1 MSRHR
6 NVRSMNYEEDFLEDD
21 DYLGHSVEDNYCI
34 SPGTAAQFTF
44 NRGERNVNLSSY
56 VEENI
61 PEEDEGESDED
72 TILNHSAGTPRLQL
86 NETDQAKLN
95 SCLDEVRNVL
105 GESCPEHIMA
115 QTVVKHNYN
124 IQSTLNELLNQTGT
138 DAPKPQRQPRE
149 SRRNKSQG
157 DYDDDFDDFL
167 QSLDTNSP
175 KINFSHNLK
184 QSLGILKYGG
194 SWSSE
199 SSLENI
205 SNTALKAKIM
215 NYSSAGSS
223 ECLSTT
229 PDGQESGIRKREKY
243 PSTGSSDYL
252 SCTPDEPSVIELAN
266 QNSLSS
272 KQSALTNVANQS
284 AVSTKDMSLSELA
297 KQNVSSR
304 KQIPLSELTGQNVKC
319 KGQPSLSELAKQ
331 NSSCSQQSSLS
342 HFPKQNTPL
351 SQLATQNLSS
361 KQPSLSQLANQ
372 RTSAKQPSLS
382 ELSEPNLS
390 KKLSLSELTN
400 QNASSKQQ
408 PSMSKLTSQN
418 TPSFKQPS
426 LSALASQK
434 GVSNLN
440 KDKTSDNHYHVTE
453 LESKLSGVEIGHDTL
468 KGKLTDLNKMN
479 PSGSGKQFLLAEIAK
494 DSFIQVRQPSLAEL
508 TNSRSVGVSKQP
520 SLAELASS
528 QSTRTSKQPSLAEL
542 ASSQSIGTTK
552 QPSLAELANV
562 KHNTAKQL
570 SLSDLALPSKQ
581 LPSKPLKQPGTVN
594 FSSQSTDNQNS
605 GKNVSSL
612 AALSKPARS
621 SSNEVKPS
629 QGDNFIYNLDGL
641 KISDLNKES
650 NISLTDLAGKKI
662 VKSVPKVS
670 QTVKKE
676 KKQFLAQESV
686 EGHDLEVPLPT
697 FSEEI
702 VNNVQCDFVKFQASF
717 LGQVLCLYDCNYKV
731 NKKRKYNRFS
741 YIHQMKH
748 IKRSCNIMNEI
759 IPFDFTTPSPDDIV
773 RSKQKAA
780 FTRTGEKK

>member
-1 MSRHR
+1 M
-6 NVRSMNYEEDFLEDD
+6 
-21 DYLGHSVEDNYCI
+21 
-34 SPGTAAQFTF
+34 
-44 NRGERNVNLSSY
+44 
-56 VEENI
+56 
-61 PEEDEGESDED
+61 
-72 TILNHSAGTPRLQL
+72 
-86 NETDQAKLN
+86 
-95 SCLDEVRNVL
+95 
-105 GESCPEHIMA
+105 
-115 QTVVKHNYN
+115 
-124 IQSTLNELLNQTGT
+124 
-138 DAPKPQRQPRE
+138 
-149 SRRNKSQG
+149 
-157 DYDDDFDDFL
+157 
-167 QSLDTNSP
+167 
-175 KINFSHNLK
+175 
-184 QSLGILKYGG
+184 
-194 SWSSE
+194 
-199 SSLENI
+199 
-205 SNTALKAKIM
+205 
-215 NYSSAGSS
+215 
-223 ECLSTT
+223 
-229 PDGQESGIRKREKY
+229 
-243 PSTGSSDYL
+243 

-272 KQSALTNVANQS
+272 KQSALLNVANQS
-284 AVSTKDMSLSELA
+284 AVSTKDKSLSELA

-331 NSSCSQQSSLS
+331 NSSCSHQSSLS
-342 HFPKQNTPL
+342 HLAKQNTAL

-361 KQPSLSQLANQ
+361 KQPSLSQLANH

-382 ELSEPNLS
+382 ELSGPNLS

-400 QNASSKQQ
+400 QHASSKQQ
-408 PSMSKLTSQN
+408 PSVAMLTVQN
-418 TPSFKQPS
+418 TLSSKQLS
-426 LSALASQK
+426 LSALANQK

-440 KDKTSDNHYHVTE
+440 KDNTTDNQYHVTE

-468 KGKLTDLNKMN
+468 KGKLPDLTKMN
-479 PSGSGKQFLLAEIAK
+479 PSGSGKQFSLAEIAM
-494 DSFIQVRQPSLAEL
+494 DSSVQVRQPSLAEL
-508 TNSRSVGVSKQP
+508 ANSRSVGVSKQP

-542 ASSQSIGTTK
+542 ASSQSTGISK

-581 LPSKPLKQPGTVN
+581 LPSKPLIQSSDQPGTNVN
-594 FSSQSTDNQNS
+594 SSSKSIDSQNS
-605 GKNVSSL
+605 GKNMTSL

-621 SSNEVKPS
+621 SSNEVKLS
-629 QGDNFIYNLDGL
+629 QGDKLVYNLDGL

-650 NISLTDLAGKKI
+650 NISLTNLAGKKI

-697 FSEEI
+697 FLEET

-731 NKKRKYNRFS
+731 NKKRKYSQFS
-741 YIHQMKH
+741 YSHQMKH

-773 RSKQKAA
+773 KSKQKAA

>member
-86 NETDQAKLN
+86 NETDQGKLN

-115 QTVVKHNYN
+115 QTIVKHNYN

-138 DAPKPQRQPRE
+138 DAPKPQRQPRD
-149 SRRNKSQG
+149 SRRNRSQG

-205 SNTALKAKIM
+205 SNTALKAKII

-272 KQSALTNVANQS
+272 KQPALINVANQS
-284 AVSTKDMSLSELA
+284 AVSTKDKSLSELA

-342 HFPKQNTPL
+342 HFAKQNTPL

-382 ELSEPNLS
+382 DLSGLNLS

-408 PSMSKLTSQN
+408 PSVSKLTSQN
-418 TPSFKQPS
+418 TPSSKQPS

-440 KDKTSDNHYHVTE
+440 KDKTTDNQYQVTE

-468 KGKLTDLNKMN
+468 KSKLTDLTKIL
-479 PSGSGKQFLLAEIAK
+479 PSGTGKQFSLAEIAK
-494 DSFIQVRQPSLAEL
+494 DSSIQVRQPSLAEL

-528 QSTRTSKQPSLAEL
+528 QSTRTS
-542 ASSQSIGTTK
+542 T

-581 LPSKPLKQPGTVN
+581 LPSKRLTQSSDQPGTHVN
-594 FSSQSTDNQNS
+594 SSTQSTDSQNS
-605 GKNVSSL
+605 GKSMTSL
-612 AALSKPARS
+612 AALSKT

-629 QGDNFIYNLDGL
+629 QGDKLVYNLDGL
-641 KISDLNKES
+641 KISNLKKES

-676 KKQFLAQESV
+676 KKQFIAQESV
-686 EGHDLEVPLPT
+686 EGHDHEVLLPT
-697 FSEEI
+697 FSEETI
-702 VNNVQCDFVKFQASF
+702 NTVQCDFVKFQASF
-717 LGQVLCLYDCNYKV
+717 LGQVLCLYDCNYKI
-731 NKKRKYNRFS
+731 NKKRKYGQFS
-741 YIHQMKH
+741 YTHQMKN

>member
-1 MSRHR
+1 MYHDYHS
-6 NVRSMNYEEDFLEDD
+6 NKYVIVFSSDFLEDD

-56 VEENI
+56 VEDNI

-72 TILNHSAGTPRLQL
+72 TVLNHSAGTPRLQL
-86 NETDQAKLN
+86 NETDQ
-95 SCLDEVRNVL
+95 
-105 GESCPEHIMA
+105 
-115 QTVVKHNYN
+115 
-124 IQSTLNELLNQTGT
+124 

-149 SRRNKSQG
+149 SRRNKSQ
-157 DYDDDFDDFL
+157 
-167 QSLDTNSP
+167 
-175 KINFSHNLK
+175 
-184 QSLGILKYGG
+184 
-194 SWSSE
+194 
-199 SSLENI
+199 
-205 SNTALKAKIM
+205 
-215 NYSSAGSS
+215 AGSS

-272 KQSALTNVANQS
+272 KQSALLNVANQS
-284 AVSTKDMSLSELA
+284 AVSTKDKSLSELA

-331 NSSCSQQSSLS
+331 NSSCSHQSSLS
-342 HFPKQNTPL
+342 HLAKQNTAL

-361 KQPSLSQLANQ
+361 KQPSLSQLANH

-382 ELSEPNLS
+382 ELSGPNLS

-400 QNASSKQQ
+400 QHASSKQQ
-408 PSMSKLTSQN
+408 PSVAMLTVQN
-418 TPSFKQPS
+418 TLSSKQLS
-426 LSALASQK
+426 LSALANQK

-440 KDKTSDNHYHVTE
+440 KDNTTDNQYHVTE

-468 KGKLTDLNKMN
+468 KGKLPDLTKMN
-479 PSGSGKQFLLAEIAK
+479 PSGSGKQFSLAEIAM
-494 DSFIQVRQPSLAEL
+494 DSSIQVRQPSLAEL
-508 TNSRSVGVSKQP
+508 ANSRSVGVSKQP

-528 QSTRTSKQPSLAEL
+528 QSTGISKQPSLAEL
-542 ASSQSIGTTK
+542 T
-552 QPSLAELANV
+552 NV
-562 KHNTAKQL
+562 KHITAKQL

-581 LPSKPLKQPGTVN
+581 LPSKPLIQSSDQPGTNVN
-594 FSSQSTDNQNS
+594 SSSKSIDSQNS
-605 GKNVSSL
+605 GKNMTSL

-621 SSNEVKPS
+621 SSNEVKLS
-629 QGDNFIYNLDGL
+629 QGDKLVYNLDGL

-650 NISLTDLAGKKI
+650 NISLTNLAGKKI

-697 FSEEI
+697 FLEET

-731 NKKRKYNRFS
+731 NKKRKYSQFS
-741 YIHQMKH
+741 YSHQMKH

-773 RSKQKAA
+773 KSKQKAA

>member
-1 MSRHR
+1 ML
-6 NVRSMNYEEDFLEDD
+6 VYAFKYKQEVVML
-21 DYLGHSVEDNYCI
+21 
-34 SPGTAAQFTF
+34 TAAQFTF

-86 NETDQAKLN
+86 NETDQ
-95 SCLDEVRNVL
+95 
-105 GESCPEHIMA
+105 
-115 QTVVKHNYN
+115 
-124 IQSTLNELLNQTGT
+124 
-138 DAPKPQRQPRE
+138 
-149 SRRNKSQG
+149 G

-205 SNTALKAKIM
+205 SNIALKAKII

-243 PSTGSSDYL
+243 PSTGSSDNL

-272 KQSALTNVANQS
+272 KPSALTNVANQS
-284 AVSTKDMSLSELA
+284 AVSTKDKSLSELA

-361 KQPSLSQLANQ
+361 KQPSLSQLANH

-434 GVSNLN
+434 GLSNLN

-453 LESKLSGVEIGHDTL
+453 LEI
-468 KGKLTDLNKMN
+468 
-479 PSGSGKQFLLAEIAK
+479 
-494 DSFIQVRQPSLAEL
+494 RQPSLAEL

-581 LPSKPLKQPGTVN
+581 LPSKPSKQPGTVN
-594 FSSQSTDNQNS
+594 FSSQSTDSQNS

-641 KISDLNKES
+641 KISDLNKET

-676 KKQFLAQESV
+676 KKQFLHKNQ
-686 EGHDLEVPLPT
+686 L
-697 FSEEI
+697 
-702 VNNVQCDFVKFQASF
+702 
-717 LGQVLCLYDCNYKV
+717 KV
-731 NKKRKYNRFS
+731 TTLKYHFNLF
-741 YIHQMKH
+741 
-748 IKRSCNIMNEI
+748 
-759 IPFDFTTPSPDDIV
+759 
-773 RSKQKAA
+773 
-780 FTRTGEKK
+780 